1 MVGPAGNPPRHQL
14 TEHERRL
21 CLEALLSDRHERRVR
36 RAQQKTGDGVG
47 VTARAAKRTSA
58 AMEVAE
64 AKGDAYARPR
74 TEGKEDASA
83 TAAAEA
89 KQTTKAKDAAA
100 EAKET
105 ATKKTVAIAS
115 RKKMAAAK
123 AVAKPPATSKK
134 KAHSQACGTGKKRAA
149 ARPPASRM
157 KKKAAKETSGESSS
171 TKKKAAK
178 EVGDSPAV
186 TVGREAD
193 HAVKAAV
200 GEVLDNIVG
209 FFAVTENP
217 TTPVRTPLPAEHT
230 APTSKAGKRNLGPS
244 PASRKRR
251 RGILQDDEVRY
262 VGVIQHKNLQFERM

>member
-1 MVGPAGNPPRHQL
+1 
-14 TEHERRL
+14 
-21 CLEALLSDRHERRVR
+21 
-36 RAQQKTGDGVG
+36 
-47 VTARAAKRTSA
+47 
-58 AMEVAE
+58 
-64 AKGDAYARPR
+64 
-74 TEGKEDASA
+74 
-83 TAAAEA
+83 
-89 KQTTKAKDAAA
+89 
-100 EAKET
+100 
-105 ATKKTVAIAS
+105 
-115 RKKMAAAK
+115 MAAAK

-178 EVGDSPAV
+178 ETSGESSSTKKKAAKEVGDIPAV

-209 FFAVTENP
+209 FIAVTENP

-244 PASRKRR
+244 PASCKTTR
-251 RGILQDDEVRY
+251 
-262 VGVIQHKNLQFERM
+262 